1 MKGDHVCGGRPVV
14 MANAPSGD
22 KPAIAKVRPSM
33 VVVRGVTLPVA
44 PRSYVELSTG
54 FHSPRSSAMLSRLSA
69 STEPFALTLW
79 HTPHLGIGCTTSACW
94 PGRMRRSPPP
104 FAAVTPPVSGDRYLL

>member
-1 MKGDHVCGGRPVV
+1 MNGDHVAGGRPVV

-22 KPAIAKVRPSM
+22 NPAIAKVRPS
-33 VVVRGVTLPVA
+33 VDVVRAVTVPA
-44 PRSYVELSTG
+44 AARSNVELSTG
-54 FHSPRSSAMLSRLSA
+54 FHSPMALAMLSRASA

-79 HTPHLGIGCTTSACW
+79 HTEHFGIGCTTSAGW

-104 FAAVTPPVSGDRYLL
+104 FAAVTPPVSGDRYVL